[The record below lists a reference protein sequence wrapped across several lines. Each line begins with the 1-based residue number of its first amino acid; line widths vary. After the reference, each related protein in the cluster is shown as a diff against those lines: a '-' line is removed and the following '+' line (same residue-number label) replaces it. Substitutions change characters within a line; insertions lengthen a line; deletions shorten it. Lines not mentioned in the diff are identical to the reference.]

1 MLRAALLALLV
12 ASLLGGSSQ
21 AQRAVAFRSRAA
33 ARSDFRSGFVGQRGF
48 PNRFVSGRSRHRQ
61 NNFGSF
67 FLPYSEL
74 PYGEPL
80 LEEQSDAEANETAP
94 PSAILQP
101 HERMSEPRVP
111 KPLVIEI
118 PGAASSAAAK
128 IVPPTIF
135 ILADGERLVT
145 RRFLLSAS
153 NLSVSIDRQER
164 TVPIAMLDI
173 DATIAANHE
182 RGIDLRIP
190 ADRSE
195 ISLSF

>member
-1 MLRAALLALLV
+1 MPRAALLALLV
-12 ASLLGGSSQ
+12 ASLLGGPLQ
-21 AQRAVAFRSRAA
+21 AQRAAAFRGSAA
-33 ARSDFRSGFVGQRGF
+33 ARSDFRSGFVRQGSF

-61 NNFGSF
+61 NNFGTF

-74 PYGEPL
+74 PYGEPS
-80 LEEQSDAEANETAP
+80 LEDQSDLEGNATAP
-94 PSAILQP
+94 PPAILQP
-101 HERMSEPRVP
+101 RERMSEPRAA

-128 IVPPTIF
+128 MVPPTIF
-135 ILADGERLVT
+135 ILANGERLET
-145 RRFLLSAS
+145 RRFLLSAI
-153 NLSVSIDRQER
+153 NLSVSIERQQR

-173 DATIAANHE
+173 DATISANRE